1 MERVTSLD
9 KRRDVACETGLSL
22 PHELSQVASPDSLA
36 PETQHLTFFIEHNFH
51 QNKA

>member
-9 KRRDVACETGLSL
+9 KQRDVACETGLSL
-22 PHELSQVASPDSLA
+22 PRELSQVASPDSLGT
-36 PETQHLTFFIEHNFH
+36 ETQCLTFFIEHNFH